1 MKNSATASNN
11 HKSNKNKPS
20 SNLKMTG
27 SVRVRVI
34 RTLLAIQQG
43 QSLSSVLDPL
53 LNSLHEGDKG
63 FAHALLLTT
72 LRQWYALA
80 RLLDS
85 LADNPIDEIEVRTII
100 QVGLAQLLYLEVA
113 DHAAIHETVESAKEI
128 EFARAAGLINAILR
142 KVAKNPNKFRKKSDK
157 KHSLPNWLA
166 YQLKQDWSEQYD
178 ELTQG
183 LRQPAPMFLRVN
195 TAVRS
200 TEDYHKRLV
209 DTDISANLVE
219 LTSGLQ
225 LSNSTDA
232 SNATVSTITTPVLRL
247 EQSTAV
253 SFLPEFANGA
263 VSVQDMH
270 AQLAAP
276 LIQLA
281 LTNKIETDDSNDNTS
296 KLHLLDACAAPG
308 GKLAHW
314 LELLT
319 SDNEQSLFHVKHSN
333 LNNNSDSGSNLNT
346 DSKITNIQL
355 TAIDNEAPRITRIHE
370 NLQRLNLEQSQLQNN
385 SKNISLNI
393 VCADATR
400 WQKAKQNKKES
411 AEDLAVFDAILLDS
425 PCTATGVIR
434 RHPDISILRN
444 EEDVAQ
450 TALLQADILHN
461 LWPQLKVGGYLL
473 YITCSILKQENVEQ
487 MQDFLKHHD
496 DATAVEF
503 TDECNW
509 GIEQAVGRQCLPIDS
524 AGGDGFYY
532 ALLQKQ

>member
-1 MKNSATASNN
+1 MRHKAIASNN
-11 HKSNKNKPS
+11 QKSSKNKPS
-20 SNLKMTG
+20 SNLKMIG

-85 LADNPIDEIEVRTII
+85 LAENPIDEIEVRTTI

-113 DHAAIHETVESAKEI
+113 DHAAIHETVEAAKEI

-142 KVAKNPNKFRKKSDK
+142 KVAKNPNKFRKKCDK
-157 KHSLPNWLA
+157 NHSLPNWLA
-166 YQLKQDWSEQYD
+166 RQLKQDWSEEYTA
-178 ELTQG
+178 LTQG

-195 TAVRS
+195 TALS
-200 TEDYHKRLV
+200 ATEDYHKRLG
-209 DTDISANLVE
+209 DADISADLVE
-219 LTSGLQ
+219 LSSGLQ
-225 LSNSTDA
+225 LPNSTNL
-232 SNATVSTITTPVLRL
+232 SSTTISTPVLRL
-247 EQSTAV
+247 AQSTAV
-253 SFLPEFANGA
+253 NFLPAFADGA
-263 VSVQDMH
+263 ASVQDMH

-281 LTNKIETDDSNDNTS
+281 LTHKIKNDDTNSE
-296 KLHLLDACAAPG
+296 LHLLDACAAPG

-314 LELLT
+314 LELLS
-319 SDNEQSLFHVKHSN
+319 SDKEQSLFHVKHSDLNDN
-333 LNNNSDSGSNLNT
+333 LDSGSNVDT
-346 DSKITNIQL
+346 AGKISSVKL

-370 NLQRLNLEQSQLQNN
+370 NIERLNLEQSQNK
-385 SKNISLNI
+385 SISLDI
-393 VCADATR
+393 VYADATR
-400 WQKAKQNKKES
+400 WQKAPQVKTDS
-411 AEDLAVFDAILLDS
+411 AKDLAVFDAILLDS

-461 LWPQLKVGGYLL
+461 LWPQLKVNGYLL

-487 MQDFLKHHD
+487 MQDFLKHHN
-496 DATAVEF
+496 DATAIEF

-509 GIEQAVGRQCLPIDS
+509 GIAQDIGRQCLPIDS

-532 ALLQKQ
+532 ALLRKKG